1 MVDILILWPKWK
13 AENSFQSARLLS
25 FFFAACSF
33 WQFRWEENSYG
44 AAGTKGSTMPD
55 CLLYGITKAYRQHN
69 RDTRP
74 CNKVGPSLGS
84 GYPYWFHWQ
93 TNVHLDVIINIIII
107 IIVRQREGKY
117 LALCTFDLSDFFPF
131 FSFYIFWIFVLFC
144 CRTQGGNLR
153 AQRSDGENGQR
164 HQPNV

>member
-13 AENSFQSARLLS
+13 AENSFQSARLL
-25 FFFAACSF
+25 
-33 WQFRWEENSYG
+33 NSYG

-117 LALCTFDLSDFFPF
+117 LPLCTVDLSDFFPSSHLIYF
-131 FSFYIFWIFVLFC
+131 EFLVLFSEKLNKKP
-144 CRTQGGNLR
+144 QK
-153 AQRSDGENGQR
+153 
-164 HQPNV
+164 